1 MVLGGEEK
9 SVSCGGK
16 TCLEPRQRACVG
28 QDFSLWTTDSALAR
42 LSKSGFR

>member
-16 TCLEPRQRACVG
+16 TCLELRQRACVSQG
-28 QDFSLWTTDSALAR
+28 SSLWTTDSTLAG
-42 LSKSGFR
+42 LSK